1 MTKDGTYLYARIN
14 NEPNTIDLMSYDPL
28 TKKWFSFYEHFV
40 KHLNSIDEVEQ
51 KN

>member
-1 MTKDGTYLYARIN
+1 MTKEGTNLYARII
-14 NEPNTIDLMSYDPL
+14 NEPNTIDLMSYDLL

-40 KHLNSIDEVEQ
+40 KHLNTNDQIEQ